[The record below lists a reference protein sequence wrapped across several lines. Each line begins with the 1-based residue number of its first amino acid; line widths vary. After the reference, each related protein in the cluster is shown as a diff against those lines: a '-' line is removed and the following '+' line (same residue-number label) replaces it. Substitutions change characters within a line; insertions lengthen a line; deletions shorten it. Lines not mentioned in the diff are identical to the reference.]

1 MSKHFH
7 DVRNVKKLLA
17 WGRVQ
22 RMGPFQGMKKA
33 VPGTANTRDG
43 KGPGHMPHAPTG
55 PDQSANDHEGAVH

>member
-1 MSKHFH
+1 MSKNFH

-33 VPGTANTRDG
+33 VPGTANTRVG
-43 KGPGHMPHAPTG
+43 KSMECMPRTSVE
-55 PDQSANDHEGAVH
+55 PDQR